1 LLHLCSGGVSAQ
13 RSDRRHAPKEPKGPT
28 DKNGDAMIIK
38 IRAAAA
44 TAAAESVA
52 AAELALGMAVQV
64 NSKQ

>member
-1 LLHLCSGGVSAQ
+1 
-13 RSDRRHAPKEPKGPT
+13 
-28 DKNGDAMIIK
+28 MIIK